1 MTATAGFTAPAPED
15 LTSQGRGWRREV
27 LLSGVRAEQRT
38 IEAAEA
44 RKLSLVTEW
53 ADLHRADQ
61 VALDGD
67 TLEPASVPVP
77 ASVGLGNLP
86 ILMSG
91 VPVEE
96 YCVTELATALRTS
109 HAAARSL
116 TEDALELRERLPRLW
131 ARVHAGKL
139 PAWKARTVAQQTRT
153 LPEEAADWVDRN
165 LAPFATSLSVT
176 RIKNAINAAVLR
188 FDPDRA
194 AAEAEAASDKRG
206 VWFDYEHGA
215 DDLVLQDSRPDGTM
229 RFEGLASV
237 PDGLAFRDA
246 LKATA
251 TELGILGDDSPELV
265 RMSKA
270 IGILADPQHAI
281 DLSHSADAVINAETG
296 ETGDGDPVPRRRPH
310 RATRVR
316 SPLGVER
323 PIHLHLHTSTDV
335 ARIQASG
342 LPHAA
347 SPISRA
353 AVEQWLRDLA
363 PGTRIQVTP
372 VVDLNR
378 HFAVDAYEAPAHIR
392 ALVDERDHLCVF
404 PFCTNRGRFDLDHI
418 DPYLDPDDGGPP
430 AQTGNRNLAKL
441 CRHHHRAKTH
451 GHWTYRRIT
460 DPWDLDIG
468 WPEHHWP
475 DDDWTTAA
483 PVISADDRGG
493 PPAASRW
500 DSPLGHAYL
509 VTATGTYPLD

>member
-53 ADLHRADQ
+53 ADLHRADT
-61 VALDGD
+61 VVLDGGS
-67 TLEPASVPVP
+67 LLPAPVSVDP
-77 ASVGLGNLP
+77 ANMP

-91 VPVEE
+91 VAVEE
-96 YCVTELATALRTS
+96 YCVTELATTLRTS
-109 HAAARSL
+109 HGAARSL
-116 TEDALELRERLPRLW
+116 TQDALELRERLPRLW
-131 ARVHAGKL
+131 TRVHAGKC
-139 PAWKARTVAQQTRT
+139 PAWKARKVAQHT
-153 LPEEAADWVDRN
+153 LALSDEAADWVDRN
-165 LAPFATSLSVT
+165 LAPFTTSLSVT

-194 AAEAEAASDKRG
+194 AAEAEAASDRRG

-246 LKATA
+246 LKTTA
-251 TELGILGDDSPELV
+251 TELEILGDDSPELV

-296 ETGDGDPVPRRRPH
+296 ETGDGDPVPRRRP
-310 RATRVR
+310 RRVR

-353 AVEQWLRDLA
+353 AVEQWLADLA
-363 PGTRIQVTP
+363 PGTRVQVTP
-372 VVDLNR
+372 VIDLN
-378 HFAVDAYEAPAHIR
+378 HHHAVDAYEAPDHLR
-392 ALVDERDHLCVF
+392 ALVDERDHGCVF
-404 PFCTNRGRFDLDHI
+404 PYCTNRGRYDLDHT
-418 DPYLDPDDGGPP
+418 DPFLDPDDGGPP
-430 AQTGNRNLAKL
+430 GQTSNHNLAKL

-468 WPEHHWP
+468 WPDPHRDEQHP
-475 DDDWTTAA
+475 PVTSTA
-483 PVISADDRGG
+483 DRGG
-493 PPAASRW
+493 PPAAYRW

>member
-1 MTATAGFTAPAPED
+1 MTATAGLPAPTLVD
-15 LTSQGRGWRREV
+15 MTSQGRGWRREA
-27 LLSGVRAEQRT
+27 LLSGVQAEQRA
-38 IEAAEA
+38 IEASEA
-44 RKLSLVTEW
+44 RKLALVVEW

-61 VALDGD
+61 VVLDGD
-67 TLEPASVPVP
+67 TLAPFSVPAVVDP
-77 ASVGLGNLP
+77 ANVP

-165 LAPFATSLSVT
+165 LAPFTTSLSVT
-176 RIKNAINAAVLR
+176 RNKNATTAAVLR

-281 DLSHSADAVINAETG
+281 DLSQHQRRDR
-296 ETGDGDPVPRRRPH
+296 GDRGDRGDRRR
-310 RATRVR
+310 
-316 SPLGVER
+316 
-323 PIHLHLHTSTDV
+323 
-335 ARIQASG
+335 
-342 LPHAA
+342 
-347 SPISRA
+347 
-353 AVEQWLRDLA
+353 
-363 PGTRIQVTP
+363 
-372 VVDLNR
+372 
-378 HFAVDAYEAPAHIR
+378 
-392 ALVDERDHLCVF
+392 
-404 PFCTNRGRFDLDHI
+404 
-418 DPYLDPDDGGPP
+418 
-430 AQTGNRNLAKL
+430 
-441 CRHHHRAKTH
+441 
-451 GHWTYRRIT
+451 
-460 DPWDLDIG
+460 
-468 WPEHHWP
+468 
-475 DDDWTTAA
+475 
-483 PVISADDRGG
+483 
-493 PPAASRW
+493 
-500 DSPLGHAYL
+500 
-509 VTATGTYPLD
+509 

>member
-15 LTSQGRGWRREV
+15 LTSQGRGWRRGV

-44 RKLSLVTEW
+44 RKLSFVTEW

-61 VALDGD
+61 AALDGD

-77 ASVGLGNLP
+77 ASVGLGSLP

-116 TEDALELRERLPRLW
+116 TEDALELRGRLPRCW
-131 ARVHAGKL
+131 ARVHAGEL
-139 PAWKARTVAQQTRT
+139 SAWKARTVAQQTRT

-165 LAPFATSLSVT
+165 LAPFAASLSVT
-176 RIKNAINAAVLR
+176 RIKNAVAAAVLR

-206 VWFDYEHGA
+206 VWFDYEHGSA
-215 DDLVLQDSRPDGTM
+215 ELPTDDARPDGTG
-229 RFEGLASV
+229 RLDAVASI
-237 PDGLAFRDA
+237 PDLRA
-246 LKATA
+246 LDDTLDEVAA
-251 TELGILGDDSPELV
+251 ELKILGDESSHQV
-265 RMSKA
+265 RRSKA
-270 IGILADPQHAI
+270 LGIIADPQHAI
-281 DLSHSADAVINAETG
+281 DLSHSADQALDAEAEPDASG
-296 ETGDGDPVPRRRPH
+296 EPVPRRRPN
-310 RATRVR
+310 RAR

-353 AVEQWLRDLA
+353 AVEQWLADLA
-363 PGTRIQVTP
+363 PGTRVKVTP
-372 VVDLNR
+372 VIDLN
-378 HFAVDAYEAPAHIR
+378 HHHAVDAYEAPDHLR
-392 ALVDERDHLCVF
+392 ALVDERDHGCVF
-404 PFCTNRGRFDLDHI
+404 PYCTNQGRYDLDHT
-418 DPYLDPDDGGPP
+418 DPFLDPDDGGPP
-430 AQTGNRNLAKL
+430 GQTSNHNLAKL

-468 WPEHHWP
+468 WPEHHRDEQHADP
-475 DDDWTTAA
+475 P

-493 PPAASRW
+493 PPAAYRW

>member
-53 ADLHRADQ
+53 ADLHRADT
-61 VALDGD
+61 VVLDGGS
-67 TLEPASVPVP
+67 LLPAPVSVDP
-77 ASVGLGNLP
+77 ANMP

-91 VPVEE
+91 VAVEE
-96 YCVTELATALRTS
+96 YCVTELATTLRTS
-109 HAAARSL
+109 HGAARSL
-116 TEDALELRERLPRLW
+116 TQDALELRERLPRLW
-131 ARVHAGKL
+131 TRVHAGKC
-139 PAWKARTVAQQTRT
+139 PAWKARKVAQHT
-153 LPEEAADWVDRN
+153 LALSDEAADWVDRN
-165 LAPFATSLSVT
+165 LAPFTTSLSVT

-194 AAEAEAASDKRG
+194 AAEAEAASDRRG

-246 LKATA
+246 LKTTA
-251 TELGILGDDSPELV
+251 TELEILGDDSPELV

-296 ETGDGDPVPRRRPH
+296 ETGDGDPVPRRRP
-310 RATRVR
+310 RRVR

-353 AVEQWLRDLA
+353 AVEQWL
-363 PGTRIQVTP
+363 
-372 VVDLNR
+372 
-378 HFAVDAYEAPAHIR
+378 
-392 ALVDERDHLCVF
+392 
-404 PFCTNRGRFDLDHI
+404 
-418 DPYLDPDDGGPP
+418 
-430 AQTGNRNLAKL
+430 
-441 CRHHHRAKTH
+441 
-451 GHWTYRRIT
+451 
-460 DPWDLDIG
+460 
-468 WPEHHWP
+468 
-475 DDDWTTAA
+475 
-483 PVISADDRGG
+483 
-493 PPAASRW
+493 
-500 DSPLGHAYL
+500 
-509 VTATGTYPLD
+509 

>member
-1 MTATAGFTAPAPED
+1 M
-15 LTSQGRGWRREV
+15 
-27 LLSGVRAEQRT
+27 
-38 IEAAEA
+38 
-44 RKLSLVTEW
+44 
-53 ADLHRADQ
+53 
-61 VALDGD
+61 
-67 TLEPASVPVP
+67 
-77 ASVGLGNLP
+77 
-86 ILMSG
+86 
-91 VPVEE
+91 
-96 YCVTELATALRTS
+96 TELATALRTS

-116 TEDALELRERLPRLW
+116 TEDALELRERLPRCW
-131 ARVHAGKL
+131 ARVHAGKC

-176 RIKNAINAAVLR
+176 RIKNAAAAAVLR

-206 VWFDYEHGA
+206 VWFDFEHGA
-215 DDLVLQDSRPDGTM
+215 DDLDDPVLQGSRPDGTM

-296 ETGDGDPVPRRRPH
+296 ETGETEDSELVPRRRPH

-347 SPISRA
+347 SPVSRA
-353 AVEQWLRDLA
+353 AVEQWLADLA
-363 PGTRIQVTP
+363 PGTRVQVTP
-372 VVDLNR
+372 VIDLN
-378 HFAVDAYEAPAHIR
+378 HHHAVDAYEAPAHLR
-392 ALVDERDHLCVF
+392 ALVDERDHGCVF
-404 PFCTNRGRFDLDHI
+404 PYCTNRGRYDLDHTEA
-418 DPYLDPDDGGPP
+418 YLDPDDGGPP
-430 AQTGNRNLAKL
+430 GQTSNHNLAKL

-451 GHWTYRRIT
+451 GHWTYRRVT

-468 WPEHHWP
+468 WPDPHREDEQHP
-475 DDDWTTAA
+475 PVTSTA
-483 PVISADDRGG
+483 DRGG
-493 PPAASRW
+493 PPAAYRW